1 MPEMTL
7 KRPHSA
13 QIYLSQLQMNFNDKN
28 KIFSC
33 FFALGKNWI
42 YTELLFLFVKLVILR
57 LFHVKS
63 RLGKQHTF
71 LHN

>member
-7 KRPHSA
+7 KWPHSA
-13 QIYLSQLQMNFNDKN
+13 QIYLSQLQMNFDDKN

-33 FFALGKNWI
+33 FFALRKNWI

-63 RLGKQHTF
+63 RLGKQHIF
-71 LHN
+71 LHI